1 MSEFIQP
8 ISSSQPDPAI
18 SADNQDILSS
28 LSQSIPENDPIKEFQ
43 DKQAASANDAR
54 NFAETLE
61 QKRSDNYHEKGPGT
75 SNHSSEILK
84 RAAGYHKL
92 YVT

>member
-28 LSQSIPENDPIKEFQ
+28 LSQSIPEMIQLK
-43 DKQAASANDAR
+43 
-54 NFAETLE
+54 NFKINKPLQLMMHETL
-61 QKRSDNYHEKGPGT
+61 QKH
-75 SNHSSEILK
+75 SNKNDRIIITKKDLVPPITVVK
-84 RAAGYHKL
+84 A
-92 YVT
+92 